1 MNTVAR
7 ERIRIALTG
16 TAHRD
21 VRRDWLD
28 IAIVAGASTAAY
40 R

>member
-7 ERIRIALTG
+7 ERIRIAEVG
-16 TAHRD
+16 TTHRD
-21 VRRDWLD
+21 VHRGWLD
-28 IAIVAGASTAAY
+28 IAIVAGGSTAAD